1 MADKLSTL
9 ISQELNIPINQVAGT
24 VNLLDDGA
32 TIPFISRYRK
42 EATGNLDDF
51 SIQSIDQRLR
61 YYRELEKRRATILK
75 TIEAQDKLTPELA
88 DRINNCWDANTLE
101 DIYLPFKPKRKTR
114 AEAARQLGLEPLAK
128 IIMAQRGGDIEQR
141 ARQFVDGDKVPDTDA
156 AITGAQDIIAEWVS
170 ENEAVRNAV
179 RRGFKYD
186 ARLVSHFVKGK
197 EIEGRN
203 YENYYEYS
211 MPLKRVSSH
220 QLLAIRRGEKEGFLK
235 VGIEINDDRT
245 LDNISRIVVKGGGE
259 ASQLVEEAAEDS
271 FKRLVKPS
279 IETEFATT
287 AKQKADDEAIETF
300 AQNVRQLLFAPP
312 LGRKRVLAVDPGFRT
327 GCKVVCLDEQ
337 GNLLHHD
344 VIYPTA
350 PHNDIEGATK
360 KIHNLTEVYKI
371 DAIALGNGT
380 ASRETERFLKRIRY
394 RRPID
399 VFVVSENGA
408 SIYSASKIAR
418 DEFPDKDVTVRGAV
432 SIGRRLLD
440 PLAELVKIDPKSIGV
455 GQYQHDV
462 DQTRLKEAL
471 DFTVQSCVNSVGVN
485 VNTASKELLT
495 YIAGL
500 GPALA
505 QNIVDY
511 RAANGHFT
519 SRQQLLKV
527 PKLGPKTFEQ
537 AAGFLR
543 VPESVYPLDNSAVH
557 PERYA
562 LVERMARD
570 CGCTV
575 ADLIKDKTQREKI
588 DLKRYLSGDVGEP
601 TLRDILSEL
610 EKPGRDPRSTV
621 QVMEFDDNVNDIK
634 DLREG
639 MELNGI
645 VTNVTQFGGFVDLG
659 IHKDGLVH
667 VVPPHAHPAE
677 LGQEGRVQ
685 VDDPVLVGF
694 DDPPFQDGQVAGKDY
709 RIRLVLAAQVEH
721 RVAHQFPLLVG
732 RGGKEGLAEHLD
744 RAPDFRRNAGR
755 LCPLKRIGALGVGG
769 DEHDMVGAAS
779 GFRPGLP
786 FVVDQGLQV
795 RPAAGDEHGDFR
807 FHAKTTPSPS
817 TISPSAGI
825 LSPA

>member
-1 MADKLSTL
+1 MATQLSTL

-42 EATGNLDDF
+42 EQTGDLDEL

-75 TIEAQDKLTPELA
+75 TIEAQEKLTPELA

-128 IIMAQRGGDIEQR
+128 IIMAQRSDNIEER
-141 ARQFVDGDKVPDTDA
+141 ARQFVDGDKVPDIDA
-156 AITGAQDIIAEWVS
+156 AIMGAQDIIAEWVS

-245 LDNISRIVVKGGGE
+245 LDNIARIVVKGNGE

-279 IETEFATT
+279 IETEFASA
-287 AKQKADDEAIETF
+287 AKEKADDEAIETF

-337 GNLLHHD
+337 GNLLHND

-350 PHNDIEGATK
+350 PHNDTAGATK
-360 KIHNLTEVYKI
+360 KIQTLTESYKI

-380 ASRETERFLKRIRY
+380 ASRETERFLKKIRY
-394 RRPID
+394 RRD
-399 VFVVSENGA
+399 VNVYVVSENGA

-500 GPALA
+500 GPTLA

-543 VPESVYPLDNSAVH
+543 VPESDNPLDNSAVH

-562 LVERMARD
+562 LVEQMARD
-570 CGCTV
+570 CGCSIT
-575 ADLIKDKTQREKI
+575 DLIKDKAQRDKI
-588 DLKRYLSGDVGEP
+588 DLRRYLSKDVGEP
-601 TLRDILSEL
+601 TLRDIMSEL

-621 QVMEFDDNVNDIK
+621 QVWEFDENVNDIK

-645 VTNVTQFGGFVDLG
+645 VTNVTQFGAFVDLG

-667 VVPPHAHPAE
+667 VSQMP
-677 LGQEGRVQ
+677 Q
-685 VDDPVLVGF
+685 
-694 DDPPFQDGQVAGKDY
+694 K
-709 RIRLVLAAQVEH
+709 
-721 RVAHQFPLLVG
+721 
-732 RGGKEGLAEHLD
+732 
-744 RAPDFRRNAGR
+744 
-755 LCPLKRIGALGVGG
+755 
-769 DEHDMVGAAS
+769 
-779 GFRPGLP
+779 GLP
-786 FVVDQGLQV
+786 AARQVHVHQHVRVVVTSIDHERGRIALSMKGIDQ
-795 RPAAGDEHGDFR
+795 P
-807 FHAKTTPSPS
+807 K
-817 TISPSAGI
+817 
-825 LSPA
+825 

>member
-1 MADKLSTL
+1 MATQLSTL
-9 ISQELNIPINQVAGT
+9 ISQELNLPINQVAGT
-24 VNLLDDGA
+24 VSLLDDGA

-101 DIYLPFKPKRKTR
+101 DIYLPYKPKRKTR

-128 IIMAQRGGDIEQR
+128 IIMSQRSGNIEER
-141 ARQFVDGDKVPDTDA
+141 ARQFVDGDKVPNTDA
-156 AITGAQDIIAEWVS
+156 AIAGAQDIIAEWVS

-220 QLLAIRRGEKEGFLK
+220 QLLAIRRGEKEGYLK

-245 LDNISRIVVKGGGE
+245 LDNIARIVVKGNGK

-279 IETEFATT
+279 IETEFATA
-287 AKQKADDEAIETF
+287 AKEKADDEAIETF

-337 GNLLHHD
+337 GNLLHND

-360 KIHNLTEVYKI
+360 KIHTLTESYKI

-399 VFVVSENGA
+399 VYVVSENGA

-471 DFTVQSCVNSVGVN
+471 DFTVESCVNSVGVN

-500 GPALA
+500 GPTLA

-543 VPESVYPLDNSAVH
+543 VPESDNPLDNSAVH

-562 LVERMARD
+562 LVQQMARD
-570 CGCTV
+570 CGCSI
-575 ADLIKDKTQREKI
+575 ADLIKNKEQREKI
-588 DLKRYLSGDVGEP
+588 DLRRYLSDDVGEP
-601 TLRDILSEL
+601 TLRDIMSEL

-621 QVMEFDDNVNDIK
+621 QVWEFDENVNDIK

-645 VTNVTQFGGFVDLG
+645 VTNVTQFGAFVDLG

-667 VVPPHAHPAE
+667 VSQMP
-677 LGQEGRVQ
+677 Q
-685 VDDPVLVGF
+685 
-694 DDPPFQDGQVAGKDY
+694 K
-709 RIRLVLAAQVEH
+709 
-721 RVAHQFPLLVG
+721 
-732 RGGKEGLAEHLD
+732 
-744 RAPDFRRNAGR
+744 
-755 LCPLKRIGALGVGG
+755 
-769 DEHDMVGAAS
+769 
-779 GFRPGLP
+779 GLP
-786 FVVDQGLQV
+786 AARQVHVHQRVRVIVTSIDHDRGRIALSMRGIDQ
-795 RPAAGDEHGDFR
+795 P
-807 FHAKTTPSPS
+807 K
-817 TISPSAGI
+817 
-825 LSPA
+825 

>member
-42 EATGNLDDF
+42 EVTGNLDDF

-101 DIYLPFKPKRKTR
+101 DIYLPYKPKRKTR

-128 IIMAQRGGDIEQR
+128 IIMSQRGGNIEER

-156 AITGAQDIIAEWVS
+156 AIAGAQDIIAEWVS

-179 RRGFKYD
+179 RRGFRYD

-245 LDNISRIVVKGGGE
+245 LDNIARIVVKGNGE
-259 ASQLVEEAAEDS
+259 ASQLVEEAAENS

-279 IETEFATT
+279 IETEFATA
-287 AKQKADDEAIETF
+287 AKEKADDEAIETF

-337 GNLLHHD
+337 GNLLHND

-360 KIHNLTEVYKI
+360 KIHSLTEAYKI

-500 GPALA
+500 GPTLA

-543 VPESVYPLDNSAVH
+543 VPESDNPLDNSAVH

-562 LVERMARD
+562 LVQRMAKD
-570 CGCTV
+570 CGCSI
-575 ADLIKDKTQREKI
+575 ADLIRDKAQRDKI
-588 DLKRYLSGDVGEP
+588 DPQRYLSQDVGEP
-601 TLRDILSEL
+601 TLRDIMSEL
-610 EKPGRDPRSTV
+610 EKPGRDPRSAV
-621 QVMEFDDNVNDIK
+621 RVWEFDDSVNDIK

-645 VTNVTQFGGFVDLG
+645 VTNVTQFGAFVDLG

-667 VVPPHAHPAE
+667 VSQMP
-677 LGQEGRVQ
+677 Q
-685 VDDPVLVGF
+685 
-694 DDPPFQDGQVAGKDY
+694 K
-709 RIRLVLAAQVEH
+709 
-721 RVAHQFPLLVG
+721 
-732 RGGKEGLAEHLD
+732 
-744 RAPDFRRNAGR
+744 
-755 LCPLKRIGALGVGG
+755 
-769 DEHDMVGAAS
+769 
-779 GFRPGLP
+779 GLP
-786 FVVDQGLQV
+786 AARQVHVNQHVRVRVTGIDHDRGRIALSMRGIDQPKQ
-795 RPAAGDEHGDFR
+795 
-807 FHAKTTPSPS
+807 
-817 TISPSAGI
+817 
-825 LSPA
+825 

>member
-42 EATGNLDDF
+42 EVTGNLDDF

-88 DRINNCWDANTLE
+88 DRINNCWDVNTLE
-101 DIYLPFKPKRKTR
+101 DIYLPYKPKRKTR

-128 IIMAQRGGDIEQR
+128 IIMAQRSDNIEER

-156 AITGAQDIIAEWVS
+156 AIAGAQDIIAEWVS

-245 LDNISRIVVKGGGE
+245 LDNIARIVVKGNSE
-259 ASQLVEEAAEDS
+259 ASQLVDEAAEDS

-279 IETEFATT
+279 IETEFASA
-287 AKQKADDEAIETF
+287 AKLKADDEAIETF

-337 GNLLHHD
+337 GNLLHND

-350 PHNDIEGATK
+350 PHNDIAGATK
-360 KIHNLTEVYKI
+360 KIQTLTEAYKI

-380 ASRETERFLKRIRY
+380 ASRETERFLKKIRY
-394 RRPID
+394 RRNID

-500 GPALA
+500 GPTLA

-543 VPESVYPLDNSAVH
+543 VPESDNPLDNSAVH

-562 LVERMARD
+562 LVEQMARD
-570 CGCTV
+570 CGCSID
-575 ADLIKDKTQREKI
+575 DLIKDKAQREKI
-588 DLKRYLSGDVGEP
+588 DLRRYISQDVGEP
-601 TLRDILSEL
+601 TLRDIMSEL

-621 QVMEFDDNVNDIK
+621 QVWEFDENVNDIK

-645 VTNVTQFGGFVDLG
+645 VTNVTQFGAFVDLG

-667 VVPPHAHPAE
+667 VSQMP
-677 LGQEGRVQ
+677 Q
-685 VDDPVLVGF
+685 
-694 DDPPFQDGQVAGKDY
+694 K
-709 RIRLVLAAQVEH
+709 
-721 RVAHQFPLLVG
+721 
-732 RGGKEGLAEHLD
+732 
-744 RAPDFRRNAGR
+744 
-755 LCPLKRIGALGVGG
+755 
-769 DEHDMVGAAS
+769 
-779 GFRPGLP
+779 GLP
-786 FVVDQGLQV
+786 AARQVHVHQHVRVRVTSIDHDRGRIALSMRNIDQ
-795 RPAAGDEHGDFR
+795 P
-807 FHAKTTPSPS
+807 K
-817 TISPSAGI
+817 
-825 LSPA
+825 

>member
-42 EATGNLDDF
+42 EVTGNLDDF

-101 DIYLPFKPKRKTR
+101 DIYLPYKPKRKTR

-128 IIMAQRGGDIEQR
+128 IIMSQRGGNIEER

-156 AITGAQDIIAEWVS
+156 AIAGAQDIIAEWVS

-245 LDNISRIVVKGGGE
+245 LDNIARIVVKGNGE

-279 IETEFATT
+279 IETEFATA
-287 AKQKADDEAIETF
+287 AKEKADDEAIETF
-300 AQNVRQLLFAPP
+300 AQNVRQLLFVPP

-337 GNLLHHD
+337 GNLLHND

-360 KIHNLTEVYKI
+360 KIHSLTEAYKI

-500 GPALA
+500 GPTLA

-543 VPESVYPLDNSAVH
+543 VPESDNPLDNSAVH

-562 LVERMARD
+562 LVQRMAKD
-570 CGCTV
+570 CGCSI
-575 ADLIKDKTQREKI
+575 ADLIRDKAQRDKI
-588 DLKRYLSGDVGEP
+588 DPQRYLSQDVGEP
-601 TLRDILSEL
+601 TLRDIMSEL
-610 EKPGRDPRSTV
+610 EKPGRDPRSAV
-621 QVMEFDDNVNDIK
+621 RVWEFDDSVNDIK

-645 VTNVTQFGGFVDLG
+645 VTNVTQFGAFVDLG

-667 VVPPHAHPAE
+667 VSQMP
-677 LGQEGRVQ
+677 Q
-685 VDDPVLVGF
+685 
-694 DDPPFQDGQVAGKDY
+694 K
-709 RIRLVLAAQVEH
+709 
-721 RVAHQFPLLVG
+721 
-732 RGGKEGLAEHLD
+732 
-744 RAPDFRRNAGR
+744 
-755 LCPLKRIGALGVGG
+755 
-769 DEHDMVGAAS
+769 
-779 GFRPGLP
+779 GLP
-786 FVVDQGLQV
+786 AARQVHVNQHVRVRVTGIDQPKQ
-795 RPAAGDEHGDFR
+795 
-807 FHAKTTPSPS
+807 
-817 TISPSAGI
+817 
-825 LSPA
+825 